1 MQTNEALTAIRSL
14 TEAER
19 LDAADIARR
28 NVIRAIGDK
37 PSRREFDDF
46 TASQYPG
53 WVSFLII
60 LLCMLALIAAFVPS
74 AIRLYQIGSET
85 FGYSIAHTA
94 SKSAVGIS
102 TVILAETAVVLFSLA
117 LAVIQPSRASRRL
130 LFGSMAIAS
139 AIALV
144 GNAQIALPGH
154 WRNPFAYLEALAP
167 PVLVLS
173 VSWVLKEQLLHAV
186 ARRHANEQAY
196 QTALADWLNATAEPE
211 VSPRWAASYANALK
225 QMLIDTNG
233 RGTGAMRRRELMAG
247 LTSDDWRLL
256 VYREMQADEWYQ
268 DPDGGVQQVPAV
280 SDFLA
285 PAPVTLNGNHRLFVT
300 G

>member
-1 MQTNEALTAIRSL
+1 MQTSEALTGLRRL
-14 TEAER
+14 TESER

-37 PSRREFDDF
+37 PLRREFDDF

-53 WVSFLII
+53 WVSLLIMV
-60 LLCMLALIAAFVPS
+60 LCILALVAAFVPS
-74 AIRLYQIGSET
+74 AIRLYQIGSQT
-85 FGYSIAHTA
+85 FGYSISHST

-117 LAVIQPSRASRRL
+117 LAVIQPSRSSRRL
-130 LFGSMAIAS
+130 LFGSMTIAS

-186 ARRHANEQAY
+186 GRRHANEQAY
-196 QTALADWLNATAEPE
+196 QTALADWSAATSEPE
-211 VSPRWAASYANALK
+211 RSPRWPGSYANALR
-225 QMLIDTNG
+225 QVLMDANG
-233 RGTGAMRRRELMAG
+233 RGAGAMRRRELMAA
-247 LTSDDWRLL
+247 LTAEDWRGL
-256 VYREMQADEWYQ
+256 VYLEMQADEWYH
-268 DPDGGVQQVPAV
+268 DPDGAGLVPGAGLDFLAQVPA
-280 SDFLA
+280 
-285 PAPVTLNGNHRLFVT
+285 LNGNHRAYVT
-300 G
+300 E